1 MMMNFNL
8 RMSEHTKHKLERLA
22 EINKTSQDTIISI
35 LINKQS
41 LDEIL
46 RVWVEKD
53 YEYGEHQKLVCPVCN
68 CESIVQVGR
77 FYEFCPN
84 CGKKLSVLK
93 GLLNWEGIDIE

>member
-8 RMSEHTKHKLERLA
+8 RMSEHTKHKLEKLA

-35 LINKQS
+35 LVNRQS

-53 YEYGEHQKLVCPVCN
+53 KESGKYKKLICPVCN
-68 CESIVQVGR
+68 GECIVQVGC

-84 CGKKLSVLK
+84 CGKKISIKVK
-93 GLLNWEGIDIE
+93 V

>member
-1 MMMNFNL
+1 MMINFNL
-8 RMSEHTKHKLERLA
+8 RMSEHTKQKLEMLA

-35 LINKQS
+35 LINRQS

-53 YEYGEHQKLVCPVCN
+53 CEYGEHQQLVCPVCN
-68 CESIVQVGR
+68 CESIVRVGC

-84 CGKKLSVLK
+84 CGKKLSVK
-93 GLLNWEGIDIE
+93 SKV

>member
-8 RMSEHTKHKLERLA
+8 RMSEHTKHKLEKLA

-35 LINKQS
+35 LVNRQS
-41 LDEIL
+41 LDEVL

-53 YEYGEHQKLVCPVCN
+53 NEIGEHKKIICPVCN
-68 CESIVQVGR
+68 GECIVRVGC

-84 CGKKLSVLK
+84 CGKKISIKVK
-93 GLLNWEGIDIE
+93 V